1 MNWDT
6 LLARFREGR
15 NFVTNGPVL
24 MTFHVNGEPMGSV
37 VQVAGGRPYRAHL
50 TAEVTSHV
58 PVKRVELLR
67 NGQVIESKTVSGVA
81 TGLRLEHEVE
91 VTGSCWFAA
100 RVVGEPSRGFASTD
114 AHSGP
119 VYIHVDGKSTL
130 VKQDLE
136 LMIRWVD
143 RFEALLEERNNFG
156 PGDNRQR
163 ARAMIAQARAHFQ
176 GKLAKA
182 Q

>member
-1 MNWDT
+1 M
-6 LLARFREGR
+6 LL
-15 NFVTNGPVL
+15 
-24 MTFHVNGEPMGSV
+24 TFHVNGEPMGSV
-37 VQVAGGRPYRAHL
+37 VKAAGGRPYRAHL
-50 TAEVTSHV
+50 ITEVTSHV
-58 PVKRVELLR
+58 PVNRVELLR

-81 TGLRLEHEVE
+81 TAFRLDKEVE

-119 VYIHVDGKSTL
+119 VYIQLDGKPVL
-130 VKQDLE
+130 VKQDIE
-136 LMIRWVD
+136 LMLRWVD
-143 RFEALLEERNNFG
+143 RFGALLEERNNYG

-163 ARAMIAQARAHFQ
+163 ARAMIAQARAHFE
-176 GKLAKA
+176 GKLANA